1 MQTIRLTG
9 IILLALAT
17 GLLAGYLLWHSGG
30 QALGSKEAVELTANS
45 NTPTE
50 WTCSMHPQIRQPE
63 PGICP
68 ICEMD
73 LIPAI
78 GSSDE
83 DNPLQLKMS
92 KEAIKL
98 AAIETIEARPAKGNQ
113 EKAVRLFGRLE
124 WDERGLST
132 QVSHFS
138 GRVEQLYVNF
148 TGQKIEIGDKL
159 ASIYA
164 PEMIQAQQELLEAL
178 KLRSSRPE
186 LEEAARKKLQALKA
200 PEWLVAHLETDKMI
214 IENLDLVADHAGV
227 ITARKVAPGDY
238 LKTGQ
243 TVFSVANIDKL
254 WVVLDAY
261 EEDLVHI
268 KEGNVIEF
276 TADAL
281 PGRKFFGRVEFV
293 DPIVNPQTR
302 TVKIRGSVDNRSGLL
317 KPDMFIRGN
326 IRSSIAME
334 GETLRIPKS
343 AVLWTGK
350 RSVVYVRIPDS
361 EIPVFEYREVR
372 IADESGSDYLVV
384 GDLFGGEQVV
394 RQGAFTL
401 DAAAQLNNRQS
412 MMNHILG
419 PGTQTSEIFD
429 QLPIGFVGT
438 WESTVA
444 TYMEMKDAF
453 VASDSNAVIHLAK
466 KQLDLFRDV
475 QSGELPREATRLWEE
490 EKRKVELIL
499 ANLMRTPELENQR
512 KLFEEISQRMIH
524 LVRSFPP
531 KKENLFVQH
540 CPMAFNNEGADWLSF
555 DSQIMNPYFGDKM
568 LKCGIISETI
578 SVK

>member
-1 MQTIRLTG
+1 MQKIRLTG

-17 GLLAGYLLWHSGG
+17 GLLAGYLLWYSGG
-30 QALGSKEAVELTANS
+30 EALGSKEAVGLDATS
-45 NTPTE
+45 NTPKE

-73 LIPAI
+73 LILAI

-92 KEAIKL
+92 KEAIML
-98 AAIETIEARPAKGNQ
+98 AAIETVEVKSAQGRQ
-113 EKAVRLFGRLE
+113 EKVVRLFGRLD

-138 GRVEQLYVNF
+138 GRIEQLYVNF

-200 PEWLVAHLETDKMI
+200 PEWLVAQLETDKMI
-214 IENLDLVADHAGV
+214 VENLDLVADHAGV
-227 ITARKVAPGDY
+227 ITEKKVAPGDY

-243 TVFSVANIDKL
+243 PVFSIANTDKL

-261 EEDLVHI
+261 EEDLVYI
-268 KEGNVIEF
+268 KEGNIIEF
-276 TADAL
+276 SADAI
-281 PGRKFFGRVEFV
+281 PGRKFSGRVEFV
-293 DPIVNPQTR
+293 DAVVNPQTR
-302 TVKIRGSVDNRSGLL
+302 TVKIRGSIDNRGGVL
-317 KPDMFIRGN
+317 KPDMFV
-326 IRSSIAME
+326 RSSIRGRASTEVAM
-334 GETLRIPKS
+334 RIPKT

-350 RSVVYVRIPDS
+350 RSVVYVQIPDS
-361 EIPVFEYREVR
+361 EIPVFEYREVE
-372 IADESGSDYLVV
+372 ILDESGSEYLVA
-384 GDLFGGEQVV
+384 GDLSEGEQLV

-412 MMNHILG
+412 MMNHIIKDSSGESPVFSDLP
-419 PGTQTSEIFD
+419 PGFALARERMLMS
-429 QLPIGFVGT
+429 
-438 WESTVA
+438 
-444 TYMEMKDAF
+444 YMELKDAF
-453 VASDSNAVIHLAK
+453 VRSDSSTVMVLSR
-466 KQLDLFRDV
+466 KQLELLREIPVWELESEAGKLWKEETV
-475 QSGELPREATRLWEE
+475 QLELALARLISAE
-490 EKRKVELIL
+490 
-499 ANLMRTPELENQR
+499 ELENQR
-512 KLFEEISQRMIH
+512 RHFEQLSGGMIR
-524 LVRSFPP
+524 LMRAFPQ
-531 KKENLFVQH
+531 EGGDLFVQH
-540 CPMAFNNEGADWLSF
+540 CPMAFNNAGADWLSL
-555 DSQIMNPYFGDKM
+555 DSEVLNPYFGDKM